1 MSSKLFEIVNEA
13 STQEH
18 TWELNK
24 LSLVVWGLCF
34 ELFGLRYYRKRV
46 LLIADKTATIE
57 FLSA

>member
-1 MSSKLFEIVNEA
+1 MSSKLFERVNEA
-13 STQEH
+13 STQGH

-34 ELFGLRYYRKRV
+34 ELVGLRYYRKRG
-46 LLIADKTATIE
+46 LPITDKTEIIK